1 MRNMFKR
8 VALGAVVS
16 LALQGCSSFSMG
28 SLFGSDED
36 LTPMATLP
44 VVESAFTADTQ
55 WSSTVGDGIG
65 DFYSQLKPA
74 VEDDRIY
81 AAARDGNVT
90 AFDRNS
96 GEVLWT
102 VDLAELPVNADK
114 RSARLSGGL
123 VSRYGKLFLGSEN
136 GVVYA
141 LDEKDGA
148 VLWQTNVPGEVVA
161 SPAVE
166 DGRVVVLTTSGRL
179 IALDTDEG
187 KQQWAL
193 SEEQPPLTLRSASTP
208 VITNGA
214 VLYGRADG
222 KVGIAL
228 LSNGQP
234 VRQSKVAD
242 PRGATE
248 LDRMVDVDSTPLI
261 AGDELYAIAY
271 NGQLMARKLM
281 NGDEVWKRKYSSY
294 RDLAVSGDAIVLTDS
309 RGHLFAVDRRNGL
322 ELWSNTQLE
331 NRSVTAPVVLGDY
344 VVVGDVEGYLY
355 WLDRTDGTIKAMQQL
370 DDSGLYAAP
379 LVDGDTLYVQS
390 RGGKLYAIKRP

>member
-1 MRNMFKR
+1 MRNLYKR
-8 VALGAVVS
+8 MMLGAAVS
-16 LALQGCSSFSMG
+16 LALQGCSLFS
-28 SLFGSDED
+28 SEED
-36 LTPMATLP
+36 LTPMAALP

-55 WSSTVGDGIG
+55 WSSSVGDGIG

-74 VEDDRIY
+74 VEEDHIY
-81 AAARDGNVT
+81 AAARDGDVT
-90 AFDRNS
+90 AFDRKS
-96 GEVLWT
+96 GQVLWS
-102 VDLAELPVNADK
+102 VDLAELPANVDK

-141 LDEKDGA
+141 LNEADGA
-148 VLWQTNVPGEVVA
+148 VLWQTTVPGEVVA

-187 KQQWAL
+187 KQQWTL
-193 SEEQPPLTLRSASTP
+193 SEEQPPLTLRSASAP

-248 LDRMVDVDSTPLI
+248 LDRMVDVDATPLI

-281 NGDEVWKRKYSSY
+281 TGDEVWKRKYSGY
-294 RDLAVSGDAIVLTDS
+294 RDLAVTGNAIVLTDS
-309 RGHLFAVDRRNGL
+309 RSHLFAVDRRNGL

-331 NRSVTAPVVLGDY
+331 NRSVTAPVIFGDY

-370 DDSGLYAAP
+370 DSSGLYAAP

-390 RGGKLYAIKRP
+390 RGGKLYALQRP

>member
-1 MRNMFKR
+1 MRNLYKKM
-8 VALGAVVS
+8 ALGVAVS
-16 LALQGCSSFSMG
+16 LALQGCSLFS
-28 SLFGSDED
+28 SEED
-36 LTPMATLP
+36 LTPMAPLP
-44 VVESAFTADTQ
+44 VVESAFSADTK
-55 WSSTVGDGIG
+55 WSSSVGDGIG
-65 DFYSQLKPA
+65 DFYSQLQPV
-74 VEDDRIY
+74 VEEEHIY
-81 AAARDGNVT
+81 AAARDGDVT

-96 GEVLWT
+96 GETLWS
-102 VDLAELPVNADK
+102 VDLADLPINADK

-141 LDEKDGA
+141 LNEANGE
-148 VLWQTNVPGEVVA
+148 VLWQTTVPGEVVA

-179 IALDTDEG
+179 MALDTDEG
-187 KQQWAL
+187 KLQWTL

-248 LDRMVDVDSTPLI
+248 LDRMVDVDASPLI

-281 NGDEVWKRKYSSY
+281 TGDEVWKRKYSGY
-294 RDLAVSGDAIVLTDS
+294 RDMAVTGNAIVLTDS
-309 RGHLFAVDRRNGL
+309 RSHLFAVDRRNGL

-331 NRSVTAPVVLGDY
+331 NRTVTAPVVLGDY

-355 WLDRTDGTIKAMQQL
+355 WLDRTDGSIKAMQQL
-370 DDSGLYAAP
+370 DSSGLYAAP

>member
-1 MRNMFKR
+1 MRNLYKKM
-8 VALGAVVS
+8 ALGVAVS
-16 LALQGCSSFSMG
+16 LALQGCSLFS
-28 SLFGSDED
+28 SEED
-36 LTPMATLP
+36 LTPMAPLP
-44 VVESAFTADTQ
+44 VVESAFSADTK
-55 WSSTVGDGIG
+55 WSSSVGDGIG
-65 DFYSQLKPA
+65 DFYSQLQPV
-74 VEDDRIY
+74 VEEDHIY
-81 AAARDGNVT
+81 AAARDGDVT
-90 AFDRNS
+90 AFERNS
-96 GEVLWT
+96 GETLWS
-102 VDLAELPVNADK
+102 VDLADLPINADK

-141 LDEKDGA
+141 LNEANGE
-148 VLWQTNVPGEVVA
+148 VLWQTTVPGEVVA

-179 IALDTDEG
+179 LALDTDEG
-187 KQQWAL
+187 KLQWTL

-248 LDRMVDVDSTPLI
+248 LDRMVDVDASPLI

-281 NGDEVWKRKYSSY
+281 TGDEVWKRKYSGY
-294 RDLAVSGDAIVLTDS
+294 RDMAVTGNAIVLTDS
-309 RGHLFAVDRRNGL
+309 RSHLFAVDRRNGL

-331 NRSVTAPVVLGDY
+331 NRTVTAPVVLGDY

-355 WLDRTDGTIKAMQQL
+355 WLDRTDGSIKAMQQL
-370 DDSGLYAAP
+370 DSSGLYAAP

>member
-1 MRNMFKR
+1 MRNLYKKM
-8 VALGAVVS
+8 ALGVAVS
-16 LALQGCSSFSMG
+16 LALQGCSLFS
-28 SLFGSDED
+28 SEED
-36 LTPMATLP
+36 LTPMAPLP
-44 VVESAFTADTQ
+44 VVESAFSADTK
-55 WSSTVGDGIG
+55 WSSSVGDGIG
-65 DFYSQLKPA
+65 DFYSQLQPV
-74 VEDDRIY
+74 VEEDHIY
-81 AAARDGNVT
+81 AAARDGDVT

-96 GEVLWT
+96 GETLWS
-102 VDLAELPVNADK
+102 VDLADLPINADK

-141 LDEKDGA
+141 LNEANGE
-148 VLWQTNVPGEVVA
+148 VLWQTTVPGEVVA

-179 IALDTDEG
+179 MALDTDEG
-187 KQQWAL
+187 KLQWTL
-193 SEEQPPLTLRSASTP
+193 SEEQPPLTLRSASSP

-248 LDRMVDVDSTPLI
+248 LDRMVDVDASPLI

-281 NGDEVWKRKYSSY
+281 TGDEVWKRKYSGY
-294 RDLAVSGDAIVLTDS
+294 RDMAVTGNAIVLTDS
-309 RGHLFAVDRRNGL
+309 RSHLFAVDRRNGL

-331 NRSVTAPVVLGDY
+331 NRTVTAPVVLGDY

-355 WLDRTDGTIKAMQQL
+355 WLDRTDGSIKAMQQL
-370 DDSGLYAAP
+370 DSSGLYAAP

>member
-1 MRNMFKR
+1 MRNLFKMM
-8 VALGAVVS
+8 ALGAAVS
-16 LALQGCSSFSMG
+16 FALQGCSLFS
-28 SLFGSDED
+28 SEED
-36 LTPMATLP
+36 LTPMAPLP
-44 VVESAFTADTQ
+44 QVTSSFMADTV

-65 DFYSQLKPA
+65 NFYSQLKPV
-74 VEDDRIY
+74 VEEDRIY
-81 AAARDGNVT
+81 AAARDGDVT
-90 AFDRNS
+90 AFDRTS
-96 GEVLWT
+96 GKELWS
-102 VDLAELPVNADK
+102 VDLADLPINADK

-123 VSRYGKLFLGSEN
+123 VARYGKLFLGSEN

-141 LDEKDGA
+141 LNEENGE
-148 VLWQTNVPGEVVA
+148 VLWQTSVPGEVVA

-179 IALDTDEG
+179 VALDTDEG
-187 KQQWAL
+187 KLQWSL
-193 SEEQPPLTLRSASTP
+193 SEEQPPLTLRSTGAP
-208 VITNGA
+208 IITNGA
-214 VLYGRADG
+214 VIYGRADG

-248 LDRMVDVDSTPLI
+248 LDRMVDVDASPLI

-281 NGDEVWKRKYSSY
+281 SGDEVWKRKYSGY
-294 RDLAVSGDAIVLTDS
+294 RDLALTGNAIVLTDS
-309 RGHLFAVDRRNGL
+309 RSHLFAIDRRNGL

-331 NRSVTAPVVLGDY
+331 NRTVTAPVILGDY

-355 WLDRTDGTIKAMQQL
+355 WLDRTDGTIQAMQQL
-370 DDSGLYAAP
+370 DSSGLYSAP

-390 RGGKLYAIKRP
+390 RDGKLYAIKRP

>member
-1 MRNMFKR
+1 MRNLYKR
-8 VALGAVVS
+8 MMLGAVVS
-16 LALQGCSSFSMG
+16 LALQGCSLFS
-28 SLFGSDED
+28 SEED
-36 LTPMATLP
+36 LTPMAALP

-55 WSSTVGDGIG
+55 WSSSVGDGIG

-74 VEDDRIY
+74 VEEDHIY
-81 AAARDGNVT
+81 AAARDGDVT
-90 AFDRNS
+90 AFDRKS
-96 GEVLWT
+96 GQVLWS
-102 VDLAELPVNADK
+102 VDLAELPANVDK

-141 LDEKDGA
+141 LNEADGA
-148 VLWQTNVPGEVVA
+148 VLWQTTVPGEVVA

-187 KQQWAL
+187 KQQWTL
-193 SEEQPPLTLRSASTP
+193 SEEQPPLTLRSASAP

-248 LDRMVDVDSTPLI
+248 LDRMVDVDATPLI

-281 NGDEVWKRKYSSY
+281 TGDEVWKRKYSGY
-294 RDLAVSGDAIVLTDS
+294 RDLAVTGNAIVLTDS
-309 RGHLFAVDRRNGL
+309 RSHLFAVDRRNGL

-331 NRSVTAPVVLGDY
+331 NRSVTAPVIFGDY

-370 DDSGLYAAP
+370 DSSGLYAAP

-390 RGGKLYAIKRP
+390 RGGKLYALQRP

>member
-1 MRNMFKR
+1 MRNLYKKM
-8 VALGAVVS
+8 ALGVAVS
-16 LALQGCSSFSMG
+16 LALQGCSLFS
-28 SLFGSDED
+28 SEED
-36 LTPMATLP
+36 LTPMAPLP
-44 VVESAFTADTQ
+44 VVESAFTADTA
-55 WSSTVGDGIG
+55 WSSSVGDGIG
-65 DFYSQLKPA
+65 DFYSQLQPV
-74 VEDDRIY
+74 VEEDHIY
-81 AAARDGNVT
+81 AAARDGDVT

-96 GEVLWT
+96 GETLWS
-102 VDLAELPVNADK
+102 VDLADLPINADK

-141 LDEKDGA
+141 LNEANGE
-148 VLWQTNVPGEVVA
+148 VLWQTTVPGEVVA

-179 IALDTDEG
+179 MALDTDEG
-187 KQQWAL
+187 KLQWTL
-193 SEEQPPLTLRSASTP
+193 SEEQPPLTLRSAGTP

-248 LDRMVDVDSTPLI
+248 LDRMVDVDASPLI

-281 NGDEVWKRKYSSY
+281 TGDEVWKRKYSGY
-294 RDLAVSGDAIVLTDS
+294 RDMAVTGNAIVLTDS
-309 RGHLFAVDRRNGL
+309 RSHLFAVDRRNGL

-331 NRSVTAPVVLGDY
+331 NRTVTAPVVLGDY

-355 WLDRTDGTIKAMQQL
+355 WLDRTDGSIKAMQQL
-370 DDSGLYAAP
+370 DSSGLYAAP
-379 LVDGDTLYVQS
+379 LVDGETLYVQS

>member
-1 MRNMFKR
+1 MRNLYKKM
-8 VALGAVVS
+8 ALGVAVS
-16 LALQGCSSFSMG
+16 LALQGCSLFS
-28 SLFGSDED
+28 SEED
-36 LTPMATLP
+36 LTPMAPLP
-44 VVESAFTADTQ
+44 VVESAFSADTQ
-55 WSSTVGDGIG
+55 WSSSVGDGIG
-65 DFYSQLKPA
+65 DFYSQLQPV
-74 VEDDRIY
+74 VEEDHIY
-81 AAARDGNVT
+81 AAARDGDVT

-96 GEVLWT
+96 GETLWS
-102 VDLAELPVNADK
+102 VDLADLPINADK

-136 GVVYA
+136 GVVFA
-141 LDEKDGA
+141 LNEANGE
-148 VLWQTNVPGEVVA
+148 VLWQTTVPGEVVA

-179 IALDTDEG
+179 VALDTDEG
-187 KQQWAL
+187 KLQWTL

-248 LDRMVDVDSTPLI
+248 LDRMVDVDASPLI

-281 NGDEVWKRKYSSY
+281 TGDEVWKRKYSGY
-294 RDLAVSGDAIVLTDS
+294 RDMAVTGNAIVLTDS
-309 RGHLFAVDRRNGL
+309 RSHLFAVDRRNGL

-331 NRSVTAPVVLGDY
+331 NRTVTAPVVLGDY

-355 WLDRTDGTIKAMQQL
+355 WLDRTDGSIKAMQQL
-370 DDSGLYAAP
+370 DSSGLYAAP

>member
-1 MRNMFKR
+1 MRNLYKKM
-8 VALGAVVS
+8 ALGMAVS
-16 LALQGCSSFSMG
+16 LALQGCSLFS
-28 SLFGSDED
+28 SEED
-36 LTPMATLP
+36 LTPMAPLP
-44 VVESAFTADTQ
+44 VVESAFSADTK
-55 WSSTVGDGIG
+55 WSSSVGDGIG
-65 DFYSQLKPA
+65 DFYSQLQPV
-74 VEDDRIY
+74 VEEDHIY
-81 AAARDGNVT
+81 AAARDGDVT

-96 GEVLWT
+96 GETLWS
-102 VDLAELPVNADK
+102 VDLADLPINADK

-141 LDEKDGA
+141 LNEANGE
-148 VLWQTNVPGEVVA
+148 VLWQTTVPGEVVA

-179 IALDTDEG
+179 MALDTDEG
-187 KQQWAL
+187 KLQWTL

-248 LDRMVDVDSTPLI
+248 LDRMVDVDASPLI

-281 NGDEVWKRKYSSY
+281 TGDEVWKRKYSGY
-294 RDLAVSGDAIVLTDS
+294 RDMAVTGNAIVLTDS
-309 RGHLFAVDRRNGL
+309 RSHLFAVDRRNGL

-331 NRSVTAPVVLGDY
+331 NRTVTAPVVLGDY

-355 WLDRTDGTIKAMQQL
+355 WLDRTDGSIKAMQQL
-370 DDSGLYAAP
+370 DSSGLYASP

>member
-1 MRNMFKR
+1 MRNLYKKM
-8 VALGAVVS
+8 ALGVAVS
-16 LALQGCSSFSMG
+16 LALQGCSLFS
-28 SLFGSDED
+28 SEED
-36 LTPMATLP
+36 LTPMAPLP
-44 VVESAFTADTQ
+44 VVESAFSADTQ
-55 WSSTVGDGIG
+55 WSSSVGDGIG
-65 DFYSQLKPA
+65 DFYSQLQPV
-74 VEDDRIY
+74 VEEDHIY
-81 AAARDGNVT
+81 AAARDGDVT

-96 GEVLWT
+96 GETLWS
-102 VDLAELPVNADK
+102 VDLADLPINADK

-141 LDEKDGA
+141 LNEANGE
-148 VLWQTNVPGEVVA
+148 VLWQTTVPGEVVA

-179 IALDTDEG
+179 MALDTDEG
-187 KQQWAL
+187 KLQWTL

-248 LDRMVDVDSTPLI
+248 LDRMVDVDASPLI

-281 NGDEVWKRKYSSY
+281 TGDEVWKRKYSGY
-294 RDLAVSGDAIVLTDS
+294 RDMAVTGNAIVLTDNRS
-309 RGHLFAVDRRNGL
+309 HLFAVDRRNGL

-331 NRSVTAPVVLGDY
+331 NRTVTAPVVLGDY

-370 DDSGLYAAP
+370 DSSGLYAAP

>member
-1 MRNMFKR
+1 MRNSYKR
-8 VALGAVVS
+8 MALGAAVA
-16 LALQGCSSFSMG
+16 LALQGCSLFS
-28 SLFGSDED
+28 SEED
-36 LTPMATLP
+36 LTPMAALP
-44 VVESAFTADTQ
+44 VVTSSFSAETR
-55 WSSTVGDGIG
+55 WSSSVGDGIG
-65 DFYSQLKPA
+65 DFYSQLQPV
-74 VEDDRIY
+74 VEEDHVY
-81 AAARDGNVT
+81 AAARDGDVT
-90 AFDRNS
+90 AFDRAN
-96 GEVLWT
+96 GKVLWS
-102 VDLAELPVNADK
+102 VDLADLPVNADK

-141 LDEKDGA
+141 LNEANGE
-148 VLWQTNVPGEVVA
+148 VLWQTTVPGEVVA

-187 KQQWAL
+187 KQQWSL
-193 SEEQPPLTLRSASTP
+193 SEEQPPLTLRSAGAP

-214 VLYGRADG
+214 VIYGRADG

-248 LDRMVDVDSTPLI
+248 LDRMVDVDAAPLI

-281 NGDEVWKRKYSSY
+281 TGDEVWKRKYSGY
-294 RDLAVSGDAIVLTDS
+294 RDMAVTGNAIVLTDS

-355 WLDRTDGTIKAMQQL
+355 WLDRTDGTIKSMQQL
-370 DDSGLYAAP
+370 DSSGLYAAP

-390 RGGKLYAIKRP
+390 RGGKLYALARP

>member
-1 MRNMFKR
+1 MRNLYKKM
-8 VALGAVVS
+8 ALGVAVS
-16 LALQGCSSFSMG
+16 LALQGCSLFS
-28 SLFGSDED
+28 SEED
-36 LTPMATLP
+36 LTPMAPLP
-44 VVESAFTADTQ
+44 VVESAFSADTQ
-55 WSSTVGDGIG
+55 WSSSVGDGIG
-65 DFYSQLKPA
+65 DFYSQLQPV
-74 VEDDRIY
+74 VEEDHIY
-81 AAARDGNVT
+81 AAARDGDVT

-96 GEVLWT
+96 GETLWS
-102 VDLAELPVNADK
+102 VDLADLPINADK

-141 LDEKDGA
+141 LNEANGE
-148 VLWQTNVPGEVVA
+148 VLWQTTVPGEVVA

-179 IALDTDEG
+179 MALDTDEG
-187 KQQWAL
+187 KLQWTL

-248 LDRMVDVDSTPLI
+248 LDRMVDVDASPLI

-281 NGDEVWKRKYSSY
+281 TGDEVWKRKYSGY
-294 RDLAVSGDAIVLTDS
+294 RDMAVTGNAIVLTDS
-309 RGHLFAVDRRNGL
+309 RSHLFAVDRRNGL

-331 NRSVTAPVVLGDY
+331 NRTVTAPVILGDY

-370 DDSGLYAAP
+370 DSSGLYAAP
-379 LVDGDTLYVQS
+379 LVEGDTLYVQS
-390 RGGKLYAIKRP
+390 RDGKLYALKRP

>member
-1 MRNMFKR
+1 MRNLYKKM
-8 VALGAVVS
+8 ALGVAVS
-16 LALQGCSSFSMG
+16 LALQGCSLFS
-28 SLFGSDED
+28 SEED
-36 LTPMATLP
+36 LTPMAPLP
-44 VVESAFTADTQ
+44 VVESAFTADTA
-55 WSSTVGDGIG
+55 WSSSVGDGIG
-65 DFYSQLKPA
+65 DFYSQLQPVA
-74 VEDDRIY
+74 EEDHIY
-81 AAARDGNVT
+81 AAARDGDVT

-96 GEVLWT
+96 GETLWS
-102 VDLAELPVNADK
+102 VDLADLTINADK

-141 LDEKDGA
+141 LNEANGE
-148 VLWQTNVPGEVVA
+148 VLWQTTVPGEVVA

-179 IALDTDEG
+179 MALDTDEG
-187 KQQWAL
+187 KLQWTL

-248 LDRMVDVDSTPLI
+248 LDRMVDVDASPLI

-281 NGDEVWKRKYSSY
+281 TGDEVWKRKYSGY
-294 RDLAVSGDAIVLTDS
+294 RDMAVTGNAIVLTDS
-309 RGHLFAVDRRNGL
+309 RSHLFAVDRRNGL

-331 NRSVTAPVVLGDY
+331 NRTVTAPVVLGDY

-355 WLDRTDGTIKAMQQL
+355 WLDRTDGSIKAMQQL
-370 DDSGLYAAP
+370 DSSGLYAAP

>member
-1 MRNMFKR
+1 MRNLFKM
-8 VALGAVVS
+8 VALGAAVS
-16 LALQGCSSFSMG
+16 FALQGCSLFS
-28 SLFGSDED
+28 SEED
-36 LTPMATLP
+36 LNPMAPLP
-44 VVESAFTADTQ
+44 KVESAFTADTA

-65 DFYSQLKPA
+65 DFYSQLKPV
-74 VEDDRIY
+74 VEEDRIY
-81 AAARDGNVT
+81 AAARDGDVS
-90 AFDRNS
+90 AFDRAS
-96 GEVLWT
+96 GDRLWS
-102 VDLAELPVNADK
+102 VDLADLPVNADK

-136 GVVYA
+136 GGVYA
-141 LDEKDGA
+141 LNEENGE

-179 IALDTDEG
+179 IALDADEG
-187 KQQWAL
+187 KMQWSL
-193 SEEQPPLTLRSASTP
+193 SEEQPPLTLRSAGAP

-214 VLYGRADG
+214 VIYGRADG

-248 LDRMVDVDSTPLI
+248 LDRMVDVDASPLI

-281 NGDEVWKRKYSSY
+281 TGDEVWKRKYSGY
-294 RDLAVSGDAIVLTDS
+294 RDLAMTGNAIVLTDS
-309 RGHLFAVDRRNGL
+309 RSHLFAIDRRNGL

-331 NRSVTAPVVLGDY
+331 NRTVTAPVIFGDY

-370 DDSGLYAAP
+370 DSSGLYAAP
-379 LVDGDTLYVQS
+379 LVDGETLYVQS
-390 RGGKLYAIKRP
+390 RDGKLYALKRP

>member
-1 MRNMFKR
+1 MRNLYKR
-8 VALGAVVS
+8 MMLGAAVS
-16 LALQGCSSFSMG
+16 LALQGCSLFS
-28 SLFGSDED
+28 SEED
-36 LTPMATLP
+36 LTPMAALP

-55 WSSTVGDGIG
+55 WSSSVGDGIG

-74 VEDDRIY
+74 VEDDHIY
-81 AAARDGNVT
+81 AAARDGDVT
-90 AFDRNS
+90 AFDRKS
-96 GEVLWT
+96 GQVLWS
-102 VDLAELPVNADK
+102 VDLAELPANVDK

-141 LDEKDGA
+141 LNEADGA
-148 VLWQTNVPGEVVA
+148 VLWQTTVPGEVVA

-187 KQQWAL
+187 KQQWTL
-193 SEEQPPLTLRSASTP
+193 SEEQPPLTLRSASAP

-248 LDRMVDVDSTPLI
+248 LDRMVDVDATPLI

-281 NGDEVWKRKYSSY
+281 TGDEVWKRKYSGY
-294 RDLAVSGDAIVLTDS
+294 RDLAVTGNAIVLTDS
-309 RGHLFAVDRRNGL
+309 RSHLFAVDRRNGL

-331 NRSVTAPVVLGDY
+331 NRSVTAPVIFGDY

-370 DDSGLYAAP
+370 DSSGLYAAP

-390 RGGKLYAIKRP
+390 RGGKLYALQRP

>member
-1 MRNMFKR
+1 MRNLYKKM
-8 VALGAVVS
+8 ALGVAVS
-16 LALQGCSSFSMG
+16 LALQGCSLFS
-28 SLFGSDED
+28 SEED
-36 LTPMATLP
+36 LTPMAPLP
-44 VVESAFTADTQ
+44 VVESAFTADTA
-55 WSSTVGDGIG
+55 WSSSVGDGIG
-65 DFYSQLKPA
+65 DFYSQLQPV
-74 VEDDRIY
+74 VEEDHIY
-81 AAARDGNVT
+81 AAARDGDVT

-96 GEVLWT
+96 GETLWS
-102 VDLAELPVNADK
+102 VDLADLPINADK

-141 LDEKDGA
+141 LNEENGE

-187 KQQWAL
+187 KLQWSL
-193 SEEQPPLTLRSASTP
+193 SEEQPPLTLRSAGAP

-214 VLYGRADG
+214 VIYGRADG

-242 PRGATE
+242 ARGATE
-248 LDRMVDVDSTPLI
+248 LDRMVDVDASPLI

-281 NGDEVWKRKYSSY
+281 TGDEVWKRKYSGY
-294 RDLAVSGDAIVLTDS
+294 RDLAMTGNAIVLTDS
-309 RGHLFAVDRRNGL
+309 RSHLFAVDRRNGL

-331 NRSVTAPVVLGDY
+331 NRTVTAPVILGDY

-355 WLDRTDGTIKAMQQL
+355 WLDRTDGSIKAMQQL
-370 DDSGLYAAP
+370 DSSGLYAAP

>member
-1 MRNMFKR
+1 MRNLYKR
-8 VALGAVVS
+8 MMLGAAVS
-16 LALQGCSSFSMG
+16 LALQGCSLFS
-28 SLFGSDED
+28 SEED
-36 LTPMATLP
+36 LTPMAALP

-55 WSSTVGDGIG
+55 WSSSVGDGIG

-74 VEDDRIY
+74 VEDDHIY
-81 AAARDGNVT
+81 AAARDGDVT
-90 AFDRNS
+90 AFDRKS
-96 GEVLWT
+96 GQVLWS
-102 VDLAELPVNADK
+102 VDLAELPANVDK

-141 LDEKDGA
+141 LNEADGE
-148 VLWQTNVPGEVVA
+148 VLWQTTVPGEVVA

-187 KQQWAL
+187 KQQWTL
-193 SEEQPPLTLRSASTP
+193 SEEQPPLTLRSASAP

-248 LDRMVDVDSTPLI
+248 LDRMVDVDATPLI

-281 NGDEVWKRKYSSY
+281 TGDEVWKRKYSGY
-294 RDLAVSGDAIVLTDS
+294 RDLAVTGNAIVLTDS
-309 RGHLFAVDRRNGL
+309 RSHLFAVDRRNGL

-331 NRSVTAPVVLGDY
+331 NRSVTAPVIFGDY

-370 DDSGLYAAP
+370 DSSGLYAAP

-390 RGGKLYAIKRP
+390 RGGKLYALQRP

>member
-1 MRNMFKR
+1 MRNLYKR
-8 VALGAVVS
+8 MALGVAVS
-16 LALQGCSSFSMG
+16 LALQGCSLFS
-28 SLFGSDED
+28 SEED
-36 LTPMATLP
+36 LTPMAPLP
-44 VVESAFTADTQ
+44 VVESAFSADTK
-55 WSSTVGDGIG
+55 WSSSVGDGIG
-65 DFYSQLKPA
+65 DFYSQLQPV
-74 VEDDRIY
+74 VEEDHIY
-81 AAARDGNVT
+81 AAARDGDVT

-96 GEVLWT
+96 GETLWS
-102 VDLAELPVNADK
+102 VDLADLPINADK

-141 LDEKDGA
+141 LNEANGE
-148 VLWQTNVPGEVVA
+148 VLWQTTVPGEVVA

-179 IALDTDEG
+179 VALDTDEG
-187 KQQWAL
+187 KLQWTL

-248 LDRMVDVDSTPLI
+248 LDRMVDVDASPLI

-281 NGDEVWKRKYSSY
+281 TGDEVWKRKYSGY
-294 RDLAVSGDAIVLTDS
+294 RDLAMTGNAIVLTDS
-309 RGHLFAVDRRNGL
+309 RSHLFAVDRRNGL

-331 NRSVTAPVVLGDY
+331 NRTVTAPVVLGDY

-355 WLDRTDGTIKAMQQL
+355 WLDRTDGSIKAMQQL
-370 DDSGLYAAP
+370 DSSGLYAAP

>member
-1 MRNMFKR
+1 
-8 VALGAVVS
+8 
-16 LALQGCSSFSMG
+16 
-28 SLFGSDED
+28 
-36 LTPMATLP
+36 MAPLP
-44 VVESAFTADTQ
+44 KVESAFTADTA
-55 WSSTVGDGIG
+55 WSSSVGDGIG
-65 DFYSQLKPA
+65 DFYSQLKPV
-74 VEDDRIY
+74 VEEERIY
-81 AAARDGNVT
+81 AAARDGDVT
-90 AFDRNS
+90 AFDRES
-96 GEVLWT
+96 GKELWS
-102 VDLAELPVNADK
+102 VDLADLPINADK

-141 LDEKDGA
+141 LNEENGE
-148 VLWQTNVPGEVVA
+148 VLWQTTVPGEVVA

-179 IALDTDEG
+179 VALDTDEG
-187 KQQWAL
+187 KLQWTLA
-193 SEEQPPLTLRSASTP
+193 EEQPPLTLRSAGAP
-208 VITNGA
+208 IITNGA

-248 LDRMVDVDSTPLI
+248 LDRMVDVDATPLI

-281 NGDEVWKRKYSSY
+281 SGDEVWKRKYSGY
-294 RDLAVSGDAIVLTDS
+294 RDMAVTGNAIVLTDS
-309 RGHLFAVDRRNGL
+309 RSHLFAVDRRNGL

-331 NRSVTAPVVLGDY
+331 NRTVTAPVIMGDY

-355 WLDRTDGTIKAMQQL
+355 WLDRTDGSIKAMQQL
-370 DDSGLYAAP
+370 DSSGLYAAP

-390 RGGKLYAIKRP
+390 RGGKLYAVKRP

>member
-1 MRNMFKR
+1 MRNLYKKM
-8 VALGAVVS
+8 ALGVAVS
-16 LALQGCSSFSMG
+16 LALQGCSLFS
-28 SLFGSDED
+28 SEED
-36 LTPMATLP
+36 LTPMAPLP
-44 VVESAFTADTQ
+44 VVESAFSADTQ
-55 WSSTVGDGIG
+55 WSSSVGDGIG
-65 DFYSQLKPA
+65 DFYSQLQPV
-74 VEDDRIY
+74 VEEDHIY
-81 AAARDGNVT
+81 AAARDGDVT

-96 GEVLWT
+96 GETLWS
-102 VDLAELPVNADK
+102 VDLADLPINADK

-141 LDEKDGA
+141 LNEANGE
-148 VLWQTNVPGEVVA
+148 VLWQTTVPGEVVA

-179 IALDTDEG
+179 MALDTDEG
-187 KQQWAL
+187 KLQWTL

-248 LDRMVDVDSTPLI
+248 LDRMVDVDASPLI

-281 NGDEVWKRKYSSY
+281 TGDEVWKRKYSGY
-294 RDLAVSGDAIVLTDS
+294 RDMAVTGNAIVLTDS
-309 RGHLFAVDRRNGL
+309 RSHLFAVDRRNGL

-331 NRSVTAPVVLGDY
+331 NRTVTAPVVLGDY

-355 WLDRTDGTIKAMQQL
+355 WLDRTDGSIKAMQQL
-370 DDSGLYAAP
+370 DSSGLYAAP
-379 LVDGDTLYVQS
+379 LVEGDTLYVQS
-390 RGGKLYAIKRP
+390 RDGKLYALKRP

>member
-1 MRNMFKR
+1 MRNLYKKM
-8 VALGAVVS
+8 ALGVAVS
-16 LALQGCSSFSMG
+16 LALQGCSLFS
-28 SLFGSDED
+28 SEED
-36 LTPMATLP
+36 LTPMAPLP
-44 VVESAFTADTQ
+44 VVESAFTADTA
-55 WSSTVGDGIG
+55 WSSSVGDGIG
-65 DFYSQLKPA
+65 DFYSQLQPV
-74 VEDDRIY
+74 VEEDHIY
-81 AAARDGNVT
+81 AAARDGDVT

-96 GEVLWT
+96 GETLWS
-102 VDLAELPVNADK
+102 VDLADLPINADK

-141 LDEKDGA
+141 LNEANGE
-148 VLWQTNVPGEVVA
+148 VLWQTTVPGEVVA

-179 IALDTDEG
+179 VALDTDEG
-187 KQQWAL
+187 KLQWTL
-193 SEEQPPLTLRSASTP
+193 SEEQPPLTLRSAGTP

-248 LDRMVDVDSTPLI
+248 LDRMVDVDASPLI

-281 NGDEVWKRKYSSY
+281 TGDEVWKRKYSGY
-294 RDLAVSGDAIVLTDS
+294 RDMAVTGNAIVLTDNRS
-309 RGHLFAVDRRNGL
+309 HLFAVDRRNGL

-331 NRSVTAPVVLGDY
+331 NRTVTAPVVLGDY

-355 WLDRTDGTIKAMQQL
+355 WLDRTDGSIKAMQQL
-370 DDSGLYAAP
+370 DSSGLYAPP

>member
-1 MRNMFKR
+1 MRNLYKKM
-8 VALGAVVS
+8 ALGVAVS
-16 LALQGCSSFSMG
+16 LALQGCSLFS
-28 SLFGSDED
+28 SEED
-36 LTPMATLP
+36 LTPMAPLP
-44 VVESAFTADTQ
+44 VVESAFSADTQ
-55 WSSTVGDGIG
+55 WSSSVGDGIG
-65 DFYSQLKPA
+65 DFYSQLQPV
-74 VEDDRIY
+74 VEEDHIY
-81 AAARDGNVT
+81 AAARDGDVT

-96 GEVLWT
+96 GETLWS
-102 VDLAELPVNADK
+102 VDLADLPINADK

-141 LDEKDGA
+141 LNEANGE
-148 VLWQTNVPGEVVA
+148 VLWQTTVPGEVVA

-179 IALDTDEG
+179 VALDTDEG
-187 KQQWAL
+187 KLQWTL

-248 LDRMVDVDSTPLI
+248 LDRMVDVDARPLI

-281 NGDEVWKRKYSSY
+281 TGDEVWKRKYSGY
-294 RDLAVSGDAIVLTDS
+294 RDMAVTGNAIVLTDS
-309 RGHLFAVDRRNGL
+309 RSHLFAVDRRNGL

-331 NRSVTAPVVLGDY
+331 NRTVTAPVVLGDY

-355 WLDRTDGTIKAMQQL
+355 WLDRTDGSIKAMQQL
-370 DDSGLYAAP
+370 DSSGLYAAP

>member
-1 MRNMFKR
+1 
-8 VALGAVVS
+8 
-16 LALQGCSSFSMG
+16 
-28 SLFGSDED
+28 
-36 LTPMATLP
+36 
-44 VVESAFTADTQ
+44 
-55 WSSTVGDGIG
+55 
-65 DFYSQLKPA
+65 
-74 VEDDRIY
+74 
-81 AAARDGNVT
+81 
-90 AFDRNS
+90 
-96 GEVLWT
+96 
-102 VDLAELPVNADK
+102 
-114 RSARLSGGL
+114 
-123 VSRYGKLFLGSEN
+123 EN

-141 LDEKDGA
+141 LNAENGE

-187 KQQWAL
+187 KLQWSL
-193 SEEQPPLTLRSASTP
+193 SEEQPPLTLRSAGAP

-214 VLYGRADG
+214 VIYGRADG

-228 LSNGQP
+228 LANGQP

-248 LDRMVDVDSTPLI
+248 LDRMVDVDASPLI

-281 NGDEVWKRKYSSY
+281 TGDEVWKRKYSGY
-294 RDLAVSGDAIVLTDS
+294 RDLAMTGNAIVLTDS
-309 RGHLFAVDRRNGL
+309 RSHLFAVDRRNGL
-322 ELWSNTQLE
+322 ELWSNTKLE
-331 NRSVTAPVVLGDY
+331 NRTVTAPVIFGDY

-370 DDSGLYAAP
+370 DSSGLYAAP

-390 RGGKLYAIKRP
+390 RDGKLYALKRP

>member
-1 MRNMFKR
+1 MRNLYKR
-8 VALGAVVS
+8 MMLGAAVS
-16 LALQGCSSFSMG
+16 LALQGCSLFS
-28 SLFGSDED
+28 SEED
-36 LTPMATLP
+36 LTPMAALP

-55 WSSTVGDGIG
+55 WSSSVGDGIG

-74 VEDDRIY
+74 VEEDHIY
-81 AAARDGNVT
+81 AAARDGDVT
-90 AFDRNS
+90 AFDRKS
-96 GEVLWT
+96 GQVLWS
-102 VDLAELPVNADK
+102 VDLAELPANVDK

-141 LDEKDGA
+141 LNEADGE
-148 VLWQTNVPGEVVA
+148 VLWQTTVPGEVVA

-187 KQQWAL
+187 KQQWTL
-193 SEEQPPLTLRSASTP
+193 SEEQPPLTLRSASAP

-248 LDRMVDVDSTPLI
+248 LDRMVDVDATPLI

-281 NGDEVWKRKYSSY
+281 TGDEVWKRKYSGY
-294 RDLAVSGDAIVLTDS
+294 RDLAVTGNAIVLTDS
-309 RGHLFAVDRRNGL
+309 RSHLFAVDRRNGL

-331 NRSVTAPVVLGDY
+331 NRSVTAPVIFGDY

-355 WLDRTDGTIKAMQQL
+355 WLDRTDGSIKAMQQL
-370 DDSGLYAAP
+370 DSSGLYAAP

-390 RGGKLYAIKRP
+390 RGGKLYALQRP

>member
-1 MRNMFKR
+1 MRNLYKKM
-8 VALGAVVS
+8 ALGVAVS
-16 LALQGCSSFSMG
+16 LALQGCSLFS
-28 SLFGSDED
+28 SEED
-36 LTPMATLP
+36 LTPMAPLP
-44 VVESAFTADTQ
+44 VVESAFSADTQ
-55 WSSTVGDGIG
+55 WSSSVGDGIG
-65 DFYSQLKPA
+65 DFYSQLQPV
-74 VEDDRIY
+74 VEEDHIY
-81 AAARDGNVT
+81 AAARDGDVT

-96 GEVLWT
+96 GETLWS
-102 VDLAELPVNADK
+102 VDLADLPINADK

-141 LDEKDGA
+141 LNEANGE
-148 VLWQTNVPGEVVA
+148 VLWQTTVPGEVVA

-179 IALDTDEG
+179 MALDTDEG
-187 KQQWAL
+187 KLQWTL

-248 LDRMVDVDSTPLI
+248 LDRMVDVDASPLI

-281 NGDEVWKRKYSSY
+281 TGDEVWKRKYSGY
-294 RDLAVSGDAIVLTDS
+294 RDMAVTGNAIVLTDNRS
-309 RGHLFAVDRRNGL
+309 HLFAVDRRNGL

-331 NRSVTAPVVLGDY
+331 NRTVTAPVVLGDY

-355 WLDRTDGTIKAMQQL
+355 WLDRTDGSIKAMQQL
-370 DDSGLYAAP
+370 DSSGLYAAP

>member
-1 MRNMFKR
+1 MRNLYKKM
-8 VALGAVVS
+8 ALGVAVS
-16 LALQGCSSFSMG
+16 LALQGCSLFS
-28 SLFGSDED
+28 SEED
-36 LTPMATLP
+36 LTPMAPLP
-44 VVESAFTADTQ
+44 VVESAFSADTK
-55 WSSTVGDGIG
+55 WSSSVGDGIG
-65 DFYSQLKPA
+65 DFYSQLQPV
-74 VEDDRIY
+74 VEEDHIY
-81 AAARDGNVT
+81 AAARDGDVT

-96 GEVLWT
+96 GETLWS
-102 VDLAELPVNADK
+102 VDLADLPINADK

-141 LDEKDGA
+141 LNEANGE
-148 VLWQTNVPGEVVA
+148 VLWQTTVPGEVVA

-179 IALDTDEG
+179 MALDTDEG
-187 KQQWAL
+187 KLQWTL

-248 LDRMVDVDSTPLI
+248 LDRMVDVDASPLI

-281 NGDEVWKRKYSSY
+281 TGDEVWKRKYSGY
-294 RDLAVSGDAIVLTDS
+294 RDLAMTGNAIVLTDS
-309 RGHLFAVDRRNGL
+309 RSHLFAVDRRNGL

-331 NRSVTAPVVLGDY
+331 NRTVTAPVVLGDY

-355 WLDRTDGTIKAMQQL
+355 WLDRTDGSIKAMQQL
-370 DDSGLYAAP
+370 DSSGLYAAP

>member
-1 MRNMFKR
+1 MRNLYKKM
-8 VALGAVVS
+8 ALGVAVS
-16 LALQGCSSFSMG
+16 LALQGCSLFS
-28 SLFGSDED
+28 SEED
-36 LTPMATLP
+36 LTPMAPLP
-44 VVESAFTADTQ
+44 VVESAFSADTQ
-55 WSSTVGDGIG
+55 WSSSVGDGIG
-65 DFYSQLKPA
+65 DFYSQLQP
-74 VEDDRIY
+74 VVDEDHIY
-81 AAARDGNVT
+81 AAARDGDVT

-96 GEVLWT
+96 GETLWS
-102 VDLAELPVNADK
+102 VDLADLPINADK

-141 LDEKDGA
+141 LNEANGE
-148 VLWQTNVPGEVVA
+148 VLWQTTVPGEVVA

-179 IALDTDEG
+179 VALDTDEG
-187 KQQWAL
+187 KLQWTL

-248 LDRMVDVDSTPLI
+248 LDRMVDVDASPLI

-281 NGDEVWKRKYSSY
+281 TGDEVWKRKYSGY
-294 RDLAVSGDAIVLTDS
+294 RDLAMTGNAIVLTDS
-309 RGHLFAVDRRNGL
+309 RSHLFAVDRRNGL

-331 NRSVTAPVVLGDY
+331 NRTVTAPVVLGDY

-355 WLDRTDGTIKAMQQL
+355 WLDRTDGSIKAMQQL
-370 DDSGLYAAP
+370 DSSGLYAAP

>member
-1 MRNMFKR
+1 MRNLYKKM
-8 VALGAVVS
+8 ALGVAVS
-16 LALQGCSSFSMG
+16 LALQGCSLFS
-28 SLFGSDED
+28 SEED
-36 LTPMATLP
+36 LTPMAPLP
-44 VVESAFTADTQ
+44 VVESAFSADTQ
-55 WSSTVGDGIG
+55 WSSSVGDGIG
-65 DFYSQLKPA
+65 DFYSQLQPV
-74 VEDDRIY
+74 VEEDHIY
-81 AAARDGNVT
+81 AAARDGDVT

-96 GEVLWT
+96 GETLWS
-102 VDLAELPVNADK
+102 VDLADLPINADK

-141 LDEKDGA
+141 LNEADGE
-148 VLWQTNVPGEVVA
+148 VLWQTTVPGEVVA

-187 KQQWAL
+187 KQQWTL
-193 SEEQPPLTLRSASTP
+193 SEEQPPLTLRSASAP

-248 LDRMVDVDSTPLI
+248 LDRMVDVDATPLI

-281 NGDEVWKRKYSSY
+281 TGDEVWKRKYSGY
-294 RDLAVSGDAIVLTDS
+294 RDLAVTGNAIVLTDS
-309 RGHLFAVDRRNGL
+309 RSHLFAVDRRNGL

-331 NRSVTAPVVLGDY
+331 NRSVTAPVIFGDY

-370 DDSGLYAAP
+370 DSSGLYAAP

-390 RGGKLYAIKRP
+390 RGGKLYALQRP

>member
-1 MRNMFKR
+1 MHNWLQKLGM
-8 VALGAVVS
+8 VLTAGAALY
-16 LALQGCSSFSMG
+16 GCSSEV
-28 SLFGSDED
+28 DVV
-36 LTPMATLP
+36 TMAP
-44 VVESAFTADTQ
+44 VPQVESRFEPEVV
-55 WSSTVGDGIG
+55 WSHSVGDGVG
-65 DFYSQLKPA
+65 KFYSQLSP
-74 VEDDRIY
+74 VVTDDRVF
-81 AAARDGNVT
+81 AAARDGDVA
-90 AFDRNS
+90 AFDKQTGDRQWS
-96 GEVLWT
+96 
-102 VDLAELPVNADK
+102 VDLSDQPENEEK

-123 VSRYGKLFLGSEN
+123 TAFYGKLFLGSEN

-141 LDEKDGA
+141 LNAENGE
-148 VLWQTNVPGEVVA
+148 VLWQTTVPGEVVA

-179 IALDTDEG
+179 VALDTDEG
-187 KQQWAL
+187 KLQWTL
-193 SEEQPPLTLRSASTP
+193 SEEQPPLTLRSAGAP
-208 VITNGA
+208 IITNGA

-248 LDRMVDVDSTPLI
+248 LDRMVDVDAAPLI

-281 NGDEVWKRKYSSY
+281 TGDEVWKRKYSGY
-294 RDLAVSGDAIVLTDS
+294 RDMAVTGNAIVLTDS
-309 RGHLFAVDRRNGL
+309 RSHLFAVDRRNGL

-331 NRSVTAPVVLGDY
+331 NRTVTAPVILGDY

-370 DDSGLYAAP
+370 DSSGLYAAP

-390 RGGKLYAIKRP
+390 RGGKLYALKRP